1 MYIPR
6 SLASRLV
13 TAVAVASLPAALLLP
28 TTAQA
33 STDTVAVVGYSVAK
47 PAFTALETAFAQ
59 TTAGAQVSFTNSFGA
74 SDTQT
79 DNVVN
84 GQAADL
90 VNLSYLPNIE
100 TLVSANKV
108 PSNWANQEFSIA
120 GINPT
125 LTGRKQQT
133 VYNTPGMLTDS
144 VVVFVVRQ
152 GNPLNIGR
160 NWLNLAEPRSKKQ
173 PAIQIVTPNPA
184 TSGSARWNL
193 LSAYAAAVDAN
204 YSPSQSSAFLKTI
217 LAKTVA
223 QPVSGSAALSAF
235 LGGTGNILL
244 SYEDDAL
251 SAVKAGA
258 AVQIVYPSKSILI
271 ENPAALTNS
280 GLNNPGA
287 VAFYKYIFS
296 PAGQTILANLGYRPV
311 LTSVWN
317 SVKSTFQS
325 YPANALNKI
334 TTFDPAGW
342 DTLNDSLFG
351 SSGLITGLEQY
362 AGSGA

>member
-1 MYIPR
+1 MHTPR
-6 SLASRLV
+6 SLAKRI
-13 TAVAVASLPAALLLP
+13 AVALSVAALPAALLLP
-28 TTAQA
+28 TSAQA
-33 STDTVAVVGYSVAK
+33 SSDTVAIVGYSVVK
-47 PAFTALETAFAQ
+47 PAFAALETAFQA
-59 TTAGAQVSFTNSFGA
+59 TPAGANVGFTNSFGA

-79 DNVVN
+79 NNVAN
-84 GQAADL
+84 GQSADL

-100 TLVSANKV
+100 TLVSAGKV
-108 PSNWANQEFSIA
+108 PANWASQELNVA
-120 GINPT
+120 GVNVA
-125 LTGRKQQT
+125 LTGAKQQT

-144 VVVFVVRQ
+144 TVVFIVRK
-152 GNPLNIGR
+152 GNPLHIGR
-160 NWLNLAEPRSKKQ
+160 AWLNLVKPQRKGQ

-193 LSAYAAAVDAN
+193 LSAYAAAVDAG
-204 YSPSQSSAFLKTI
+204 YSQAQTSAYLKTI
-217 LAKTVA
+217 LSLTVA

-235 LGGTGNILL
+235 LGGTGNVLL
-244 SYEDDAL
+244 DYEDDAIA
-251 SAVKAGA
+251 AVKAGD
-258 AVQIVYPSKSILI
+258 AVQIVYPNKSILI

-280 GLNNPGA
+280 GINNPGA

-311 LTSVWN
+311 LSSVWR
-317 SVKSTFQS
+317 SVKSNFQLYS
-325 YPANALNKI
+325 LASLNKV

-342 DTLNDSLFG
+342 DTLNNSLFG

>member
-1 MYIPR
+1 MCTPR
-6 SLASRLV
+6 SLAQR
-13 TAVAVASLPAALLLP
+13 VALALSVAALPAALLLP
-28 TTAQA
+28 TSAQA
-33 STDTVAVVGYSVAK
+33 STDTVAIVGYSVAK
-47 PAFTALETAFAQ
+47 PAFTALETAFQA
-59 TTAGAQVSFTNSFGA
+59 TSGGANVSFTNSFGA

-79 DNVVN
+79 NNVAN
-84 GQAADL
+84 GQSADL
-90 VNLSYLPNIE
+90 VNLSYVPNIE
-100 TLVSANKV
+100 TLVSAGKV
-108 PSNWANQEFSIA
+108 PSNWASQELNVA
-120 GINPT
+120 GVNVA

-152 GNPLNIGR
+152 GNPLHIGR
-160 NWLNLAEPRSKKQ
+160 NWLNLIKPQRKRQ
-173 PAIQIVTPNPA
+173 PAIQIVTPNPS

-193 LSAYAAAVDAN
+193 LSAYAAAVDAG
-204 YSPSQSSAFLKTI
+204 YSPAQTSSYLKSI
-217 LAKTVA
+217 LGLTVA

-235 LGGTGNILL
+235 LGGTGNVLL
-244 SYEDDAL
+244 NYEDDAL
-251 SAVKAGA
+251 AAVKAGD

-280 GLNNPGA
+280 GVNNPGA
-287 VAFYKYIFS
+287 VAFYKFIFS

-311 LTSVWN
+311 LSSVWRT
-317 SVKSTFQS
+317 VKSNFQQYNLAS
-325 YPANALNKI
+325 LNKI

-342 DTLNDSLFG
+342 DTLNNSLFG